1 MSDLLPM
8 IPETPEALDFVANPG
23 AMMVA
28 LVDQARALLEQ
39 AKGLDGIAV
48 VLEAKSRAE
57 AIRVYVQQKDIGKE
71 AELSAAEIVRRAERR
86 IGELIRE
93 GQAEGT
99 IASPGQSGPPP
110 AGTYTRFH
118 YGQERTYE
126 VKERDD
132 GVAEH
137 PVLVTTAT
145 GMVRSSLSET
155 IYPLIDNVP
164 AEAFE
169 EAIAEAKAEGNLS
182 RANLVRKIKKVPPP
196 KGTREN
202 PFLHKTRRIDSN
214 RVIRELVG
222 LAPQPTEVADF
233 VDYSELDRDQIE
245 GWIASLAS
253 SIKFLQAIKKNLT
266 KEMTLDESYNDDRS
280 EEG

>member
-57 AIRVYVQQKDIGKE
+57 AIRVYVQQKDMGKE

-99 IASPGQSGPPP
+99 IRGNGQ
-110 AGTYTRFH
+110 
-118 YGQERTYE
+118 
-126 VKERDD
+126 
-132 GVAEH
+132 
-137 PVLVTTAT
+137 
-145 GMVRSSLSET
+145 RSSEAVHDDYSLSVTEAAGVNFRSQVT
-155 IYPLIDNVP
+155 AMYDLVDDVP
-164 AEAFE
+164 EEAFE

-182 RANLVRKIKKVPPP
+182 RANLTRKIKKVPPP
-196 KGTREN
+196 RGTREN
-202 PFLHKTRRIDSN
+202 PFLRKTRHIDSN

-253 SIKFLQAIKKNLT
+253 SIRFLTAIKKNLT
-266 KEMTLDESYNDDRS
+266 KEMILDESYNDDRS